1 MRVKLTIIG
10 ALFLSLICTTGAFAQ
25 YSGYTIQT
33 PGQLPTYVN
42 PTPNGGY
49 TMQRPGQ
56 LPTYANPTP
65 NGGYTMQTPGQLPTY
80 INPR

>member
-10 ALFLSLICTTGAFAQ
+10 ALFLSLICVTSASAQ
-25 YSGYTIQT
+25 YGGYTIQT

-49 TMQRPGQ
+49 M
-56 LPTYANPTP
+56 
-65 NGGYTMQTPGQLPTY
+65 MQTPGQLPTEWRLY
-80 INPR
+80 DAEARPVTDLC

>member
-33 PGQLPTYVN
+33 PGQLPTY
-42 PTPNGGY
+42 
-49 TMQRPGQ
+49 
-56 LPTYANPTP
+56 ANPTP
-65 NGGYTMQTPGQLPTY
+65 NGGYTVQTPGQLPTY